1 MEKPEPKKR
10 GRPRKVP
17 VEEAPPPPPSPPP
30 PPKAAPKPRA
40 AAPKPKA
47 VREAAPKPK
56 AVREAAPRGDEPN
69 EDQLVDMLAR
79 HILKANPK
87 NRQRESW
94 DGLFRV

>member
-17 VEEAPPPPPSPPP
+17 VEEAPPPPPSPPS
-30 PPKAAPKPRA
+30 PPKAKAAR

-47 VREAAPKPK
+47 AAPKPK